1 MPRPQKKRYVCRE
14 PDIRDFGPE
23 NPRGQISLSVDEYE
37 SIRLIDLENYTQE
50 ECAEQMCVSRTT
62 VQGVYDAARKKIADA
77 LVNGKCLQIGGGD
90 YVICEYYRSECG
102 RGCRGF
108 CHRVQNA
115 NHRKTEVRMKIAV
128 TYEDGKIFQHFG
140 HTEHFK
146 VYEIEEN
153 TVVKESMLDA
163 NGSGHGALAGLLANN
178 GVDTLICGGIGGGA
192 QMALSEA
199 GIRLYGGVQ
208 GNAYARL
215 RSGSALQPPRSRPRR
230 RTRLRRARL
239 SFEIKKDGSKEPS
252 FFYSPRIFV
261 VGI

>member
-128 TYEDGKIFQHFG
+128 TYENGGVFQHFG
-140 HTEHFK
+140 HSEQFK
-146 VYEIEEN
+146 IYETADGKVLSAE
-153 TVVKESMLDA
+153 VVDT
-163 NGSGHGALAGLLANN
+163 NGSGHGALAGFLKDHS
-178 GVDTLICGGIGGGA
+178 VDALICGGIGMGA
-192 QMALSEA
+192 QNALSEA
-199 GIRLYGGVQ
+199 RITLYGGVS
-208 GNAYARL
+208 GNADEAVE
-215 RSGSALQPPRSRPRR
+215 ALLKGNLNFNSEA
-230 RTRLRRARL
+230 TC
-239 SFEIKKDGSKEPS
+239 SHHEHEHHGNCGE
-252 FFYSPRIFV
+252 
-261 VGI
+261 GGCGEHGCH

>member
-1 MPRPQKKRYVCRE
+1 MFELEAMLQP
-14 PDIRDFGPE
+14 
-23 NPRGQISLSVDEYE
+23 
-37 SIRLIDLENYTQE
+37 LIDLENYTQE

-208 GNAYARL
+208 GNADDAVQSYLLGTLGYDPEARCNHHDH
-215 RSGSALQPPRSRPRR
+215 GHGEGHACG
-230 RTRLRRARL
+230 
-239 SFEIKKDGSKEPS
+239 EHGCHSK
-252 FFYSPRIFV
+252 
-261 VGI
+261 

>member
-128 TYEDGKIFQHFG
+128 TYEDGRFFSI
-140 HTEHFK
+140 
-146 VYEIEEN
+146 
-153 TVVKESMLDA
+153 
-163 NGSGHGALAGLLANN
+163 SG
-178 GVDTLICGGIGGGA
+178 IPSI
-192 QMALSEA
+192 
-199 GIRLYGGVQ
+199 
-208 GNAYARL
+208 L
-215 RSGSALQPPRSRPRR
+215 RFTKSRR
-230 RTRLRRARL
+230 
-239 SFEIKKDGSKEPS
+239 IPS
-252 FFYSPRIFV
+252 
-261 VGI
+261 